1 VFTYNI
7 EPVTRDSLPGE
18 KLRAGIARAVAR
30 FPKVFQ
36 QEFSIMSHQ
45 KFARG
50 LILCVLLAFVIA
62 PAAFGQKKKAQ
73 SGQDPQDKPRNVKPE
88 LKKAYKDWINN
99 DVRYII
105 SDEEKRAFN
114 KLATDEEREQFIEQ
128 FWRRRDPDPDT
139 DENEYKEEYY
149 ERIAYANEHFSS
161 GKPGWMTDRGRIYIK
176 YGKPNEIESHP
187 TGGPYERPSYYG
199 GGNTVTYPFEV
210 WFYRYIEGV
219 GSGVE
224 IEFVDPTSSGEY
236 RIARSPEEK
245 DAMLNVPGA
254 GLTLAE
260 SLGLSD
266 KFDRMSG
273 QGAYG
278 NGTAYSREQDNPFT
292 RQALLIGLE
301 RAPQVKFTDLQA
313 DLTNSGKVEE
323 NPLDFN
329 MRVDFFRLS
338 DERVITTFTIQ
349 TENKDLVF
357 QDSGGLQK
365 ATLNIFGRITA
376 LSGRR
381 AGIFEDPVT
390 TEATTDELTTAKNGK
405 SAYQKAIALP
415 PGRYKVDVI
424 VRDVASGATG
434 IRNLGFEVPKY
445 DTAKL
450 STSTLVLA
458 SRLEAVGDRLPSEM
472 FLIGQNKVIPN
483 VSGVY
488 HKGNEVGIY
497 MQIYN
502 AGVDQ
507 TTLRPSVDV
516 EYVLTKDGK
525 VIGKQAEDW
534 RGMSDSGQ
542 RLTLARLLPT
552 SGLAPGNYQVEIHI
566 HDRVSG
572 QTLSPSAEFQLV
584 Q

>member
-1 VFTYNI
+1 
-7 EPVTRDSLPGE
+7 
-18 KLRAGIARAVAR
+18 
-30 FPKVFQ
+30 
-36 QEFSIMSHQ
+36 MSHQ
-45 KFARG
+45 KLARG
-50 LILCVLLAFVIA
+50 LLLSLLLAFIIA
-62 PAAFGQKKKAQ
+62 PTAFGQKKKEQ
-73 SGQDPQDKPRNVKPE
+73 QGQDPQEKARNVKPE
-88 LKKAYKDWINN
+88 IKRAYKDWINN

-114 KLATDEEREQFIEQ
+114 KLTTDEEREQFIEQ

-161 GKPGWMTDRGRIYIK
+161 GKPGWMTDRGRMYIK

-199 GGNTVTYPFEV
+199 GGSTVTYPFEV

-219 GSGVE
+219 GSGIE

-266 KFDRMSG
+266 KFDRMAG
-273 QGAYG
+273 QGVYG
-278 NGTAYSREQDNPFT
+278 TGQGYTREQDNPFT
-292 RQALLIGLE
+292 RLITQVGLE

-313 DLTNSGKVEE
+313 DITNSGKVEE

-357 QDSGGLQK
+357 TDSGGLQK

-376 LSGRR
+376 VSGRR

-390 TEATTDELTTAKNGK
+390 TTAMSDELTTAKNGK
-405 SAYQKAIALP
+405 SAYQKAVALP

-445 DTAKL
+445 DAAKL

-458 SRLEAVGDRLPSEM
+458 SRLEVVGDHLPSEM

-483 VSGVY
+483 VSGLY

-525 VIGKQAEDW
+525 QIGTQVEDW
-534 RGMSDSGQ
+534 NGMSDSGQ

-552 SGLAPGNYQVEIHI
+552 NGLAPGTYKVEIRI

-572 QTLSPSAEFQLV
+572 QTLSPSAEFTLV